1 MNEAMLN
8 RSIEQAL
15 ESLRREFADEQPA
28 SEVTAVG
35 EAWFEALRANA
46 RIPDFVPVLG
56 YRYAREELIGSERD
70 ELHRAA

>member
-1 MNEAMLN
+1 
-8 RSIEQAL
+8 
-15 ESLRREFADEQPA
+15 
-28 SEVTAVG
+28 VG